1 MNRFAASD
9 KLQRLDF
16 SLMMGDL
23 HITVLKFC
31 AYQEWG
37 SWVIGSHSH
46 SSYEFH
52 YVAGGSCLLR
62 FEGGEYEVREGDF
75 YLSVPH
81 IYHEQCNNN
90 GVLYT
95 EYALNCDIEGDAAD
109 ETEAALL
116 LEIFNTNDGV
126 PVRDG
131 SGYGALFE
139 AILAEAGEQKLGFYN
154 HITGSILQLLVAAA
168 RNLDQG
174 KHDSYAVPRKLRDRD
189 VRFNEIR
196 QYIEDN
202 LHTQIHVSDLAQHFY
217 LGSKQIS
224 RVIYKYTGVTA
235 KKYINQLKRQKA
247 KELLKNTNLSISE
260 IADRLGFTSDY
271 YFNQFF
277 KREEGY
283 PPGIYRKNVQ

>member
-1 MNRFAASD
+1 
-9 KLQRLDF
+9 
-16 SLMMGDL
+16 MMGDL

>member
-1 MNRFAASD
+1 M
-9 KLQRLDF
+9 
-16 SLMMGDL
+16 
-23 HITVLKFC
+23 
-31 AYQEWG
+31 
-37 SWVIGSHSH
+37 
-46 SSYEFH
+46 
-52 YVAGGSCLLR
+52 
-62 FEGGEYEVREGDF
+62 
-75 YLSVPH
+75 
-81 IYHEQCNNN
+81 
-90 GVLYT
+90 
-95 EYALNCDIEGDAAD
+95 
-109 ETEAALL
+109 
-116 LEIFNTNDGV
+116 
-126 PVRDG
+126 
-131 SGYGALFE
+131 
-139 AILAEAGEQKLGFYN
+139 
-154 HITGSILQLLVAAA
+154 TG
-168 RNLDQG
+168 
-174 KHDSYAVPRKLRDRD
+174 YAVPRKLRDRD

>member
-62 FEGGEYEVREGDF
+62 FEGREYEVREGDF

-116 LEIFNTNDGV
+116 L
-126 PVRDG
+126 
-131 SGYGALFE
+131 
-139 AILAEAGEQKLGFYN
+139 
-154 HITGSILQLLVAAA
+154 
-168 RNLDQG
+168 
-174 KHDSYAVPRKLRDRD
+174 
-189 VRFNEIR
+189 
-196 QYIEDN
+196 
-202 LHTQIHVSDLAQHFY
+202 
-217 LGSKQIS
+217 
-224 RVIYKYTGVTA
+224 
-235 KKYINQLKRQKA
+235 
-247 KELLKNTNLSISE
+247 
-260 IADRLGFTSDY
+260 
-271 YFNQFF
+271 
-277 KREEGY
+277 
-283 PPGIYRKNVQ
+283 